1 MLELHILGTS
11 SSLPAQSRE
20 VSGSILETPNG
31 IVVIDCGEGFQSR
44 LAKHRK
50 LLKLQNKRIKS
61 SKISGILLT
70 HGHLDH
76 TWGLLP
82 WLKSLALGG
91 RQQSLFIAGPTSS
104 QMIDAL
110 LDNSQ
115 INAESPSVDLVN
127 QYEMCWSFGAI
138 KDELGFDVD
147 WYLTDGER
155 WVSYTSER
163 THLFSE
169 IPDAISKMHI
179 QPIPTSHSVP
189 SCAWKISTSDRLGV
203 FNREKA
209 KNLPEETKK
218 ALSSGEDVTYDGVT
232 FLASEFR
239 GPVRKGVSIII
250 SGDTAE
256 QSIDASCDLLV
267 HEATY
272 LSSHQ
277 ALADQHLHSTAAGAA
292 RTAKKIGAKYLAL
305 THYSARIDVVEAS
318 VHEANQIQEGTIA
331 CQDGDRLILDEEGN
345 LKHISTLVNQD

>member
-50 LLKLQNKRIKS
+50 SLKAQNKKIKS

-91 RQQSLFIAGPTSS
+91 RQKSLFIAGPTSP
-104 QMIDAL
+104 QIIDAL
-110 LDNSQ
+110 LDDDLIKTELS
-115 INAESPSVDLVN
+115 SVDLVN
-127 QYEMCWSFGAI
+127 QYQMCWSFGAI
-138 KDELGFDVD
+138 KEELGFDVD

-155 WVSYTSER
+155 WVSYTSEQ

-169 IPDAISKMHI
+169 IPGPISKMQI
-179 QPIPTSHSVP
+179 QPILTSHSVP
-189 SCAWKISTSDRLGV
+189 SCAWKISTPDRLGV
-203 FNREKA
+203 FDREKA

-218 ALSSGEDVTYDGVT
+218 VLSSGEDVTYDDVK
-232 FLASEFR
+232 FLASDFR
-239 GPVRKGVSIII
+239 GPVRKGVSVII

-256 QSIDASCDLLV
+256 QSINASCDLLV

-277 ALADQHLHSTAAGAA
+277 SLADQHLHSTAAGAA
-292 RTAKKIGAKYLAL
+292 RTAKKIGAKHLAL

-331 CQDGDRLILDEEGN
+331 CQDGDRLILDGEGE
-345 LKHISTLVNQD
+345 LKHIPALVNQE